1 MTFTLRV
8 PADEVEGSYSD
19 VMTGHSDDSQEYRH
33 REFEITPATA
43 TLAPQSTQDIQ
54 VLRFLLSINVFITDF
69 NRVQLENHR
78 FQSCTILEKLLNYTQ
93 TFYSKSSRNSCT
105 FWE

>member
-54 VLRFLLSINVFITDF
+54 VLRFLLSINVFTVKEKITDF
-69 NRVQLENHR
+69 NRVYNFRKITQLHTNNF
-78 FQSCTILEKLLNYTQ
+78 FQTIPK
-93 TFYSKSSRNSCT
+93 
-105 FWE
+105 